1 MTAGK
6 SCCLKEKLP
15 SARELAFG
23 ARRNLGQVRNIRR
36 VQPEVGKQQ
45 GRQDIPVGYVDVVG
59 VQPLVR
65 PDNLI
70 RPPCSGSVDQSCE
83 FPTRSSAVTA
93 RADHEQA
100 S

>member
-1 MTAGK
+1 MESQQAASTGSA
-6 SCCLKEKLP
+6 P
-15 SARELAFG
+15 STWCAELELAG
-23 ARRNLGQVRNIRR
+23 GSAVTGVRPYTGQSRARVLLRLHG
-36 VQPEVGKQQ
+36 
-45 GRQDIPVGYVDVVG
+45 DPVGYVDVVG